1 MAILT
6 KLRIPPESSLKTI
19 NKKQIQTTIN
29 SLKTSNMKKKLR
41 LIALTILLLPITGMA
56 QDIFEKYND
65 NSEVTYV
72 SIKPKMFQMI
82 ANMGINVDDPEAKAY
97 MDMVK
102 SITSFKTLVT
112 DNKNI
117 SADITKWV
125 KSRSS
130 ALEELMEV
138 KDEGSEV
145 KFYVKEGKDSNHVKE
160 LLIFVNGINKVM
172 KESVEINGE
181 QRRIETVVVS
191 LTGDINLNE
200 ISKLTEKMN
209 IPGGKNLE
217 KKKK

>member
-1 MAILT
+1 MQNFNT
-6 KLRIPPESSLKTI
+6 
-19 NKKQIQTTIN
+19 
-29 SLKTSNMKKKLR
+29 LKTSNMKKKINILV
-41 LIALTILLLPITGMA
+41 LAILLLPLTGMA
-56 QDIFEKYND
+56 QDIFDKYND
-65 NSEVTYV
+65 NSDVTYV

-112 DNKNI
+112 DNKTI
-117 SADITKWV
+117 SAEITKWV

-145 KFYVKEGKDSNHVKE
+145 KFYVKEGKDASHVKE

-200 ISKLTEKMN
+200 ISRLTDKMN

>member
-1 MAILT
+1 MQKLNKLKTNKMNKKIIVLVMAI
-6 KLRIPPESSLKTI
+6 
-19 NKKQIQTTIN
+19 
-29 SLKTSNMKKKLR
+29 M
-41 LIALTILLLPITGMA
+41 LLPMAGMA

-65 NSEVTYV
+65 NSDVTYV

-82 ANMGINVDDPEAKAY
+82 AKMGINIEDPEAKAY
-97 MDMVK
+97 MDMVS
-102 SITSFKTLVT
+102 SITSFKTIVT
-112 DNKNI
+112 DNKSI

-130 ALEELMEV
+130 SLEELMEV
-138 KDEGSEV
+138 KDEGTEV

-172 KESVEINGE
+172 KESVEVNGE

-200 ISKLTEKMN
+200 ISKLTDKMN
-209 IPGGKNLE
+209 IPGGNHLD
-217 KKKK
+217 KKGKK